1 MRVIML
7 ALLALLAASGARA
20 QELEPH
26 IAEAEAVLQRLRGTM
41 MAELKLVLEKS
52 PAEAV
57 ALCRHLAPE
66 VKEQI
71 AEETG
76 WQVRRVALRVRDPVN
91 RPNAQE
97 RGILL
102 GFEARLAAGQS
113 MRLLRTE
120 RVVELQGRRHI
131 LFMQAIPT
139 FDSCLICHGAA
150 LDPAVGQA
158 VRELYPEDEATG
170 YAEGDIRGAFVLY
183 KPLPE
188 KGEASVAAPTAAPP
202 RPLLE
207 RLAYRPKK
215 RAGAVGDAAAG
226 AAAFER
232 NCRHCHA
239 PDDLARHLFAPGTSA
254 DERALCRFLGKH
266 GAREEQGACDIVAF
280 LQDLALFLAETGQ

>member
-1 MRVIML
+1 MRVIL
-7 ALLALLAASGARA
+7 AALLALLVTFGARA
-20 QELEPH
+20 QDLDPYVN
-26 IAEAEAVLQRLRGTM
+26 EAEAVLQQLRGTM
-41 MAELKLVLEKS
+41 MAELKLALEMS

-66 VKEQI
+66 IKEQI
-71 AEETG
+71 AEDTG

-91 RPNAQE
+91 RPNKQE

-113 MRLLRTE
+113 MRLLRTD

-139 FDSCLICHGAA
+139 FDTCLICHGPD
-150 LDPAVGQA
+150 LDPEVDRA

-170 YAEGDIRGAFVLY
+170 YSVGDIRGAFALY

-188 KGEASVAAPTAAPP
+188 SGEPSVATPVAPP
-202 RPLLE
+202 KPLLE
-207 RLAYRPKK
+207 RLDYRPGK
-215 RAGAVGDAAAG
+215 RAGAVGDAATG

-232 NCRHCHA
+232 GCRHCHA
-239 PDDLARHLFAPGTSA
+239 PDDLARHLFAPEAPPA
-254 DERALCRFLGKH
+254 DERDICLFLDTH